1 MESLL
6 GSVASITD
14 QKASRMLSR
23 KQLPDIEKLGSC
35 DQGYLDGIHPA
46 ISKKIHLVNDVC

>member
-23 KQLPDIEKLGSC
+23 EQLPDIEKLESC